1 MRRMHLRPEIAL
13 EPWLMEAAQ
22 TIFERLQPYVKQD
35 HADELFTHT
44 SRAIR
49 TALAP
54 YLYSKDMCTL
64 TATSREGERPSIG
77 PTAVEP
83 CAEHNPLYLKA
94 DGDFEDLLEALAV
107 SIWANLRDHVADHQG
122 GRAYMALSQALRSL
136 LERSLIAYETC
147 GLSPYCTEG
156 EVRVLPE
163 AASR

>member
-1 MRRMHLRPEIAL
+1 MLCMHLRPEIAL

-54 YLYSKDMCTL
+54 YLYSNDMCTL

-77 PTAVEP
+77 PTAVDSVR
-83 CAEHNPLYLKA
+83 AAWEHVGVMGRIGISP
-94 DGDFEDLLEALAV
+94 GIQGQRV
-107 SIWANLRDHVADHQG
+107 SHARQ
-122 GRAYMALSQALRSL
+122 
-136 LERSLIAYETC
+136 
-147 GLSPYCTEG
+147 
-156 EVRVLPE
+156 
-163 AASR
+163 